1 MLALRPFRPGDEAGV
16 IAVLEDTFQSTWAP
30 QLRPAALERQQR
42 DQPVRAYVA
51 QMASAFVLAVEG
63 EQVLGMV
70 HWDGDFIH
78 ALHVTGAAQRRG
90 VGRALLT
97 HAEQAM
103 AAAGETSARL
113 ETDTFNTRSRA
124 FYAANGYREIDSYPD
139 EEWDSGLTTL
149 LLEKPLG

>member
-1 MLALRPFRPGDEAGV
+1 MFVLRPFRPGDEAGV
-16 IAVLEDTFQSTWAP
+16 IAVLDDTFKSTWAP
-30 QLRPAALERQQR
+30 QLRPAALERQLR
-42 DQPVRAYVA
+42 DQPARAYVA
-51 QMASAFVLAVEG
+51 NMASAFVLAVED

-90 VGRALLT
+90 VGRALLA

-103 AAAGETSARL
+103 AAAGERAARL

>member
-1 MLALRPFRPGDEAGV
+1 MLILRPFRPGDEAGV

-30 QLRPAALERQQR
+30 QLRPEAMERYLR
-42 DQPVRAYVA
+42 DRPARAYA
-51 QMASAFVLAVEG
+51 AKMADAFVLAVED

-90 VGRALLT
+90 VGRALLA
-97 HAEQAM
+97 HAEGAM
-103 AAAGETSARL
+103 AAAGETAARL
-113 ETDTFNTRSRA
+113 ETDTFNARSRA
-124 FYAANGYREIDSYPD
+124 FYAALGYREIDSYPD